1 MHARCNAVQ
10 FNWAE
15 AGNEEKESG
24 IALIGR
30 AARDY
35 VINTATGREREGE
48 GCRRVLFGAP
58 AANWSNFA
66 SQTIVYRPRGGLT
79 RVLHP
84 ARVKE
89 SVTRDFME
97 GDHSNYVAQTARA
110 LALCIA
116 KKSRAPLLQLDVNL
130 QQNL

>member
-15 AGNEEKESG
+15 ARNEEKESRT
-24 IALIGR
+24 ALIGR
-30 AARDY
+30 AVRDY
-35 VINTATGREREGE
+35 IINTATGRGRERERY
-48 GCRRVLFGAP
+48 RRVLFGAP

-79 RVLHP
+79 RVLHR

-89 SVTRDFME
+89 GVTRDFM
-97 GDHSNYVAQTARA
+97 GDQSNYVAQTGRG
-110 LALCIA
+110 LALYREE
-116 KKSRAPLLQLDVNL
+116 KSYSALRLPLESHYSIF
-130 QQNL
+130 